1 MRSIS
6 FGQALLAVGLIGL
19 TLPLTAG
26 QGGLSYVGAAYS
38 AVGGPSPIG
47 PIMALAATLA
57 VAIVILVTGLARIRA
72 EEGAGAP
79 LTYPQLLVTIGLLG
93 LLVAGALS
101 PMSVVFSIATGWD
114 ERSWWTSADAG
125 PLALQA
131 GAFVIPL
138 LVAASNLKGALRSPS
153 AHSVGITK
161 PLTCLAVLALV
172 SAAAAAPVGAVRP
185 LPHLFFSGRYSL
197 EDLDGSIWVGVDIGM
212 APELVSLVLV
222 ALAIP
227 VAVLLVLR
235 WKDAA
240 LASAA
245 YAGPLVI
252 TAALLV
258 ASAGILGVFTLL
270 FFGLPLAALLWP
282 LSRRSPGP
290 TNTPSRLTT
299 GQLLAWVALICLA
312 STTTQVYSLVFTFT
326 FTDSSDLQPFPGPVT
341 ALALAYAIS
350 FAVLAVAT
358 AKLRGTR
365 DVDAA

>member
-1 MRSIS
+1 MRSIT
-6 FGQALLAVGLIGL
+6 FGQALLALGLIGL

-38 AVGGPSPIG
+38 SVGGPSPIG

-138 LVAASNLKGALRSPS
+138 LVVASNLKGALRSPS
-153 AHSVGITK
+153 ANSVGITK

-172 SAAAAAPVGAVRP
+172 SAAAAAPVGAVRHI
-185 LPHLFFSGRYSL
+185 PHLVFSGRYST
-197 EDLDGSIWVGVDIGM
+197 EVDGPFWSGVDIGM

-227 VAVLLVLR
+227 LAVLLVLR

-290 TNTPSRLTT
+290 ANTPSRLTT

>member
-38 AVGGPSPIG
+38 AEGGPSPVG
-47 PIMALAATLA
+47 PIVALAAALA
-57 VAIVILVTGLARIRA
+57 VAIAILVTGLARVRA

-131 GAFVIPL
+131 GAFAVPL
-138 LVAASNLKGALRSPS
+138 LVIASNLKGALRGPS
-153 AHSVGITK
+153 AESEGTK
-161 PLTCLAVLALV
+161 PFTCLAVLTLV
-172 SAAAAAPVGAVRP
+172 IAGAGAPVGAVRP
-185 LPHLFFSGRYSL
+185 LPHFFFSGRYSL

-235 WKDAA
+235 WKDEA

-258 ASAGILGVFTLL
+258 ASAGVLGVVLLLL
-270 FFGLPLAALLWP
+270 FGIPVAVLLWP
-282 LSRRSPGP
+282 LRTGQGRASPPRG
-290 TNTPSRLTT
+290 LTT

-312 STTTQVYSLVFTFT
+312 ITTSHVYGLVWTFT
-326 FTDSSDLQPFPGPVT
+326 YGDSPDLQPFPGPVT
-341 ALALAYAIS
+341 ALALAYAVS
-350 FAVLAVAT
+350 LAVLAVAT
-358 AKLRGTR
+358 AKLRAEREVG
-365 DVDAA
+365 AA